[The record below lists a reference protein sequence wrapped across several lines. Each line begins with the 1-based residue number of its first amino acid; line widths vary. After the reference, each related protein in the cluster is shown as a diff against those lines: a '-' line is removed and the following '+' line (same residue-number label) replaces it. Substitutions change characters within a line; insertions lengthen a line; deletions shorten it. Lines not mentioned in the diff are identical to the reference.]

1 MTERDL
7 QVLVIGKGAR
17 EHALAWQ
24 LSRARSVKHVF
35 VFPGNAG
42 THEVAAS
49 NSTVGIS
56 ALEGVSSWEYQDLAK
71 RAKEIGIG
79 LVGGG
84 PERVGMELMDEGM
97 GGWIGCLS
105 LGLGLGNY
113 EGVNK

>member
-24 LSRARSVKHVF
+24 LSQSRSVKHVF

-49 NSTVGIS
+49 NRTAGIS
-56 ALEGVSSWEYQDLAK
+56 SLEGVISSEYHDLAK
-71 RAKEIGIG
+71 RAKELGIG
-79 LVGGG
+79 LVVVG
-84 PERVGMELMDEGM
+84 PDDDV
-97 GGWIGCLS
+97 
-105 LGLGLGNY
+105 
-113 EGVNK
+113 VNGIEEFFRKG